1 MNIIYGSILLV
12 VVHMGLGWF
21 VGRDFGL
28 WLSLGYDDWDDL
40 WVVVAIVKVILVVV
54 TLAVV
59 V

>member
-12 VVHMGLGWF
+12 VVHMGLDRF
-21 VGRDFGL
+21 VGHDFGL

-40 WVVVAIVKVILVVV
+40 WIVMVVVKVILVVV
-54 TLAVV
+54 TVAVV